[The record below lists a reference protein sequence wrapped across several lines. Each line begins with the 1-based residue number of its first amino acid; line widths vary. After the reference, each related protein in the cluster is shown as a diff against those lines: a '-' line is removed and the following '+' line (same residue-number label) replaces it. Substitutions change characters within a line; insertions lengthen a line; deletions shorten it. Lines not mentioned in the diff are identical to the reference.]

1 LSSDLFGRVEPLFR
15 RYVVFVLYVHLNI
28 ITGYDQGLPDKTLI
42 VKVQKISVFSALDSS
57 QIHLVA
63 VTLSIKALLVVLI
76 RDCRVIRFFESRQA
90 R

>member
-1 LSSDLFGRVEPLFR
+1 
-15 RYVVFVLYVHLNI
+15 
-28 ITGYDQGLPDKTLI
+28 
-42 VKVQKISVFSALDSS
+42 LDSS